1 MAGDSE
7 SVGRLLAI
15 DTLMKGDR
23 ELLRQH
29 EKPVSTTPQSTPK
42 QPPPALSVDSKATA
56 AVLLKLLD
64 NRLLASEAQ
73 TVSSNKA
80 AGPSELLTDE
90 AQGAPKYVSAR
101 YAADGLP
108 PGFDTARAEM
118 PVPANQSPLSGAIPA
133 AAPDMQTFIQRFAA
147 FAASRSSAT
156 MPAGRDGVRDP
167 NIFGARGG
175 RTTATV
181 VAIALFILWLGAMIS
196 GLAPG

>member
-15 DTLMKGDR
+15 DALMKGDR

-29 EKPVSTTPQSTPK
+29 DKPDPKAPQPK
-42 QPPPALSVDSKATA
+42 PNQTAPALSVDPKATA

-64 NRLLASEAQ
+64 DRLLASEAQ
-73 TVSSNKA
+73 AANAKRA
-80 AGPSELLTDE
+80 AGSSELLSDD

-108 PGFDTARAEM
+108 PGFDNGRTET
-118 PVPANQSPLSGAIPA
+118 PIPTNQSAFGNAIPA

-147 FAASRSSAT
+147 LMAGRPSAT
-156 MPAGRDGVRDP
+156 IAAGGDSIRK
-167 NIFGARGG
+167 FSMLGAIGG
-175 RTTATV
+175 RRGAMT
-181 VAIALFILWLGAMIS
+181 VAIVLFVLWMIS

>member
-1 MAGDSE
+1 MAGESE

-15 DTLMKGDR
+15 DALMKGDR

-29 EKPVSTTPQSTPK
+29 DKPDAKAPQPAPK
-42 QPPPALSVDSKATA
+42 QPAAALSVDPRATA

-64 NRLLASEAQ
+64 DQLLASEAQ
-73 TVSSNKA
+73 TANAKTA
-80 AGPSELLTDE
+80 ASPGELLADD

-108 PGFDTARAEM
+108 PGFDPGHMET
-118 PVPANQSPLSGAIPA
+118 PIPANQGPFSSAIPA

-147 FAASRSSAT
+147 FAAGRPSAT
-156 MPAGRDGVRDP
+156 MTAGSDGLRKSNVL
-167 NIFGARGG
+167 GAIGGPRG
-175 RTTATV
+175 AMTV
-181 VAIALFILWLGAMIS
+181 VAVLFALWMIS

>member
-15 DTLMKGDR
+15 DALMKGDR

-29 EKPVSTTPQSTPK
+29 DKPDSKAPQTAPK
-42 QPPPALSVDSKATA
+42 QPATALSVDPKATA

-64 NRLLASEAQ
+64 DQLLASEAQ
-73 TVSSNKA
+73 TANAKTAASS
-80 AGPSELLTDE
+80 SELLTDDT
-90 AQGAPKYVSAR
+90 QGAPKHISAR

-108 PGFDTARAEM
+108 PGFDTGHTETPM
-118 PVPANQSPLSGAIPA
+118 PANQGPFSSAIPT

-147 FAASRSSAT
+147 FAAGRPGAT
-156 MPAGRDGVRDP
+156 MTAGGDGLRKF
-167 NIFGARGG
+167 NIFGAMSGRRG
-175 RTTATV
+175 AMTV
-181 VAIALFILWLGAMIS
+181 AVVLLVLWMIS

>member
-15 DTLMKGDR
+15 DALMKGDR

-29 EKPVSTTPQSTPK
+29 EKPDPKAPQPAPK
-42 QPPPALSVDSKATA
+42 QPAPALSVDPRATA

-64 NRLLASEAQ
+64 DKLLASEAQ
-73 TVSSNKA
+73 TANAKTA
-80 AGPSELLTDE
+80 ANSADLLADDT
-90 AQGAPKYVSAR
+90 QGAPKYVSAR

-108 PGFDTARAEM
+108 PGFDTGHTETPM
-118 PVPANQSPLSGAIPA
+118 PAIQGPFSSAIPA

-147 FAASRSSAT
+147 FAAGRPGATISA
-156 MPAGRDGVRDP
+156 GSDGIRTS
-167 NIFGARGG
+167 NILGAIGG
-175 RTTATV
+175 RRGVMTV
-181 VAIALFILWLGAMIS
+181 VAVLFVLWMIS